1 MSGDCKAN
9 SKSVCI
15 LVGKVFSCRDKK
27 KMRILKSLYM
37 YTRIEYFSKWIADS
51 GSHGLDSLLEK
62 RLKEKQGEKVE

>member
-1 MSGDCKAN
+1 METIKLIA
-9 SKSVCI
+9 
-15 LVGKVFSCRDKK
+15 KVFAYLLVKFSPVEIKK